1 MQVNIADFLIRSVED
16 YPKQT
21 ALVFEEQR
29 IDFQALNERV
39 NRLASALK
47 QDGLKKGDHIGVFS
61 TTCTQQIEILFAAAK
76 IGAVFVPFNYRFK
89 EEEAIGVINDSEV
102 TSLFFEDQYGE
113 LIKGLEDKLPMVKR
127 LICIEKEMSGVTY
140 YEDILQSGGKEESDI
155 NTTGE
160 DLAIILYTSG
170 TSGFPKGVMYTHGHL
185 VTRIEER
192 TKKLNFL
199 SPGATILLVVPTY
212 HTAGIQVILGSIR
225 HPLCVVLIRQFRT
238 RLFLEAVEKE
248 GVESCLLVPAMIK
261 RIIDHPDIDQY
272 DLSSLKLITYGTAP
286 ISPDVL
292 KRAMEKIKAFFVQAY
307 GMTEGSIAMLGPDD
321 HLLAGEDHEV
331 EKKLKR
337 LDSAGKPMQGVEIR
351 IVDSDES
358 PLPQGQVGKVLAK
371 GPAVM
376 TGYWKAPEATAKVL
390 RDGWLDTGDM
400 GYQDEDGYLFLV
412 GRDKDIIIRGGENI
426 APKEIENVLDGH
438 PKVAESAVIGC
449 ADEEWGET
457 VRAIVAPKKGVE
469 ITEEE
474 LIEYCR
480 ERMASYKK
488 PTSVIF
494 VEFLPRNPVG
504 KIMKRVLREQFGR

>member
-1 MQVNIADFLIRSVED
+1 MFVNIADFLIRSVGD

-29 IDFQALNERV
+29 IDFQTLNERV

-47 QDGLKKGDHIGVFS
+47 QDGVKKGDHVGVFS
-61 TTCTQQIEILFAAAK
+61 TTCPQQIEILFATAK

-113 LIKGLEDKLPMVKR
+113 LIKGFEDKLPMVKR
-127 LICIEKEMSGVTY
+127 FICIEREMPGVTY
-140 YEDILQSGGKEESDI
+140 YENILQGGKEESDI

-170 TSGFPKGVMYTHGHL
+170 TSGFPKGVMYSHGHL

-192 TKKLNFL
+192 TKNLNFL
-199 SPGATILLVVPTY
+199 PPGASILLVVPNY
-212 HTAGIQVILGSIR
+212 HTAGIQVILGGIR
-225 HPLCVVLIRQFRT
+225 HPLCLVLIRQFRT
-238 RLFLEAVEKE
+238 RLFLEMVEKE
-248 GVESCLLVPAMIK
+248 RVESCLLVPAMIK
-261 RIIDHPDIDQY
+261 KIIDHPDIDQY
-272 DLSSLKLITYGTAP
+272 DLSSLKMIPYGTAP

-307 GMTEGSIAMLGPDD
+307 GMTEGSITMLGPDD
-321 HLLAGEDHEV
+321 HLLVGEDHEE

-351 IVDSDES
+351 IVDTDGRS
-358 PLPQGQVGKVLAK
+358 LPQGQVGKVLAK

-376 TGYWKAPEATAKVL
+376 TGYWKAPEATAQVL

-400 GYQDEDGYLFLV
+400 GYLDEDGYLFLV

-426 APKEIENVLDGH
+426 APKEVENVLASH

-449 ADEEWGET
+449 ADEKWGET
-457 VRAIVAPKKGVE
+457 VRAIVVPKKGME
-469 ITEEE
+469 IAEEE
-474 LIEYCR
+474 LIEYCW

-494 VEFLPRNPVG
+494 VESLPRNPVG
-504 KIMKRVLREQFGR
+504 KIMKRILREQFGK